1 MRSMKS
7 ASVALK
13 CIAMAAS
20 WMISGAD
27 SPMTWTPR
35 TRSSIE
41 DAMNFT
47 KPVVL
52 WTAPARGTYASGGV
66 VATAGEGRART
77 WASGSPTPALGG
89 GGGGGPGGG
98 GGDLGAV
105 LAADDVAR
113 RPDVRL
119 ARTQLGVDHDEPIVK
134 RHAGSVE
141 PERLGV
147 RRPAPGPEQPLGPDD
162 PAGARQLDRERD
174 PALFTADALDPG
186 PAEDVDALGDEDLAE
201 GPPQAGFV
209 AREEPRA
216 RDHRHPA
223 AEPAEHLG
231 ELDRDVAAAEDDERR
246 GQLGKPAGLVR
257 IEQVAG
263 QVRDRIEARDERDR
277 RAAARGD
284 EDAVAPDLPIAH
296 RS

>member
-27 SPMTWTPR
+27 SPMTWTTR
-35 TRSSIE
+35 TRSAIE

-47 KPVVL
+47 KPGVL
-52 WTAPARGTYASGGV
+52 WAARP
-66 VATAGEGRART
+66 R
-77 WASGSPTPALGG
+77 
-89 GGGGGPGGG
+89 GGPH
-98 GGDLGAV
+98 LRAV

-147 RRPAPGPEQPLGPDD
+147 RRPARGHRQPLRPGD
-162 PAGARQLDRERD
+162 PAGAR
-174 PALFTADALDPG
+174 
-186 PAEDVDALGDEDLAE
+186 
-201 GPPQAGFV
+201 
-209 AREEPRA
+209 
-216 RDHRHPA
+216 
-223 AEPAEHLG
+223 EH
-231 ELDRDVAAAEDDERR
+231 
-246 GQLGKPAGLVR
+246 
-257 IEQVAG
+257 
-263 QVRDRIEARDERDR
+263 
-277 RAAARGD
+277 
-284 EDAVAPDLPIAH
+284 AP
-296 RS
+296 

>member
-52 WTAPARGTYASGGV
+52 WTAPARGTYASGVV
-66 VATAGEGRART
+66 VATAGEWRART
-77 WASGSPTPALGG
+77 WAPAPPTGARGGSPSASRAGG
-89 GGGGGPGGG
+89 RCRRPPPRR
-98 GGDLGAV
+98 
-105 LAADDVAR
+105 AAGSYAAR
-113 RPDVRL
+113 RRPR
-119 ARTQLGVDHDEPIVK
+119 RTHRQAS
-134 RHAGSVE
+134 R
-141 PERLGV
+141 RLG
-147 RRPAPGPEQPLGPDD
+147 RAPASPGLAPGPPP
-162 PAGARQLDRERD
+162 PAHP
-174 PALFTADALDPG
+174 PAPG

-201 GPPQAGFV
+201 GPPQVGFV

-246 GQLGKPAGLVR
+246 GQLGEPAGLVR

-277 RAAARGD
+277 RAAARGE
-284 EDAVAPDLPIAH
+284 EDAGAHDVPVAPRGGGGGGGGSGAG
-296 RS
+296 